1 MLTIEELSRA
11 LTEDEIL
18 ESWLTILETMQI
30 PARSWVKA
38 GKTRTLMRI
47 LARTMA
53 AFSAVMAAFIRS
65 GFLDTAE
72 GDWLTLA
79 AKNVYKVD
87 RIPATFAREKVQL
100 KNTGGG
106 TFTKAI
112 GEVTVLWEDGRKS
125 YRNVESFVLGPLET
139 LEVTFEAFEAGSASS
154 VAAGGIRKLETVMT
168 GVEVTNLVALVGS
181 DEEKDP
187 PLRQRC
193 RDKLDTLSPFG
204 PSGAYSY
211 AVRSAK
217 RLDGS
222 PVDVNRVAQSPSSDT
237 GLKTIY
243 VASPS
248 GPPVPTD
255 LPFIA
260 TSIDELARPP
270 DVRVTVLGAT
280 PVLVSRKFTA
290 WARATSGV
298 AESAVRVPAETAL
311 VALVADYPIGGIR
324 KTPASSAYLFTDR
337 MKAAIASAHPS
348 IFDVDAD
355 DDADIPLAPGEIAV
369 LAATIEV
376 RFVEG
381 SPT

>member
-125 YRNVESFVLGPLET
+125 YRNADAFVLGPLET
-139 LEVTFEAFEAGSASS
+139 LEVTFEALEAG
-154 VAAGGIRKLETVMT
+154 LLM
-168 GVEVTNLVALVGS
+168 
-181 DEEKDP
+181 
-187 PLRQRC
+187 
-193 RDKLDTLSPFG
+193 
-204 PSGAYSY
+204 
-211 AVRSAK
+211 
-217 RLDGS
+217 
-222 PVDVNRVAQSPSSDT
+222 
-237 GLKTIY
+237 
-243 VASPS
+243 
-248 GPPVPTD
+248 
-255 LPFIA
+255 
-260 TSIDELARPP
+260 
-270 DVRVTVLGAT
+270 
-280 PVLVSRKFTA
+280 
-290 WARATSGV
+290 
-298 AESAVRVPAETAL
+298 
-311 VALVADYPIGGIR
+311 
-324 KTPASSAYLFTDR
+324 
-337 MKAAIASAHPS
+337 ASATKPS
-348 IFDVDAD
+348 TSA
-355 DDADIPLAPGEIAV
+355 LRGG
-369 LAATIEV
+369 L
-376 RFVEG
+376 
-381 SPT
+381 